1 MSARIV
7 TVQSLLIHL
16 HRSLLLPLK
25 YHLHRDRAML
35 VASKRRLSLFLQRN
49 CLLQSHSRFR
59 RIFCSLHRVRRKV
72 CRPQQRFSISSLSP
86 TRRESQTHPPLFS
99 TRLRAM
105 QTSPMQLKV
114 TKLQQ
119 HLRSTENFAEGV
131 EGTLTQ
137 RAPRSRFQAQS
148 TAPMLRATLKTRMK
162 SQAIV
167 RIEDEDVVIIIQSS
181 LHHKSSP
188 FLSVLRQTRRIRSP
202 SRSLFQSLS
211 ETSRRQRRRSTKS
224 SILSLFRIFQTTTQ
238 VGKVLATC
246 SATMQATMIKA
257 AWLPRLVLKSQNSSS
272 TRSTHRRMKMM
283 FQISPLNQTVKKT
296 SLNMTIRRK
305 LTLFHR

>member
-1 MSARIV
+1 MRARIV

-16 HRSLLLPLK
+16 HRSLLLLLRFHP
-25 YHLHRDRAML
+25 HRASAVL
-35 VASKRRLSLFLQRN
+35 VASKRRLFLFLQRN
-49 CLLQSHSRFR
+49 CLLPSLSRFR
-59 RIFCSLHRVRRKV
+59 RMFCSLHRVRRKV
-72 CRPQQRFSISSLSP
+72 CRPQQRFSTSSLSP
-86 TRRESQTHPPLFS
+86 TRRGSQTHPPLFS
-99 TRLRAM
+99 TRRRAM
-105 QTSPMQLKV
+105 QTSPMQLKA
-114 TKLQQ
+114 TKMQ

-131 EGTLTQ
+131 EGILTQ

-167 RIEDEDVVIIIQSS
+167 RIEDEDVVIIIRSS
-181 LHHKSSP
+181 LHRKSSP
-188 FLSVLRQTRRIRSP
+188 FLSALRQTRRIRSP

-224 SILSLFRIFQTTTQ
+224 SIPSLFRIFQTTTQ

-246 SATMQATMIKA
+246 SAAMHAMMIKA

-272 TRSTHRRMKMM
+272 TRSTHRLTKMM
-283 FQISPLNQTVKKT
+283 FQISPLNQTKKA

-305 LTLFHR
+305 STLFRR

>member
-16 HRSLLLPLK
+16 HRSLLLLLRFHP
-25 YHLHRDRAML
+25 HRASAVL
-35 VASKRRLSLFLQRN
+35 VASKRRLFLFLQRN
-49 CLLQSHSRFR
+49 CLLPSLSRFR

-72 CRPQQRFSISSLSP
+72 CRPQQRFSSLSP
-86 TRRESQTHPPLFS
+86 TRRGSQTHPPLFS
-99 TRLRAM
+99 TRRRAM

-114 TKLQQ
+114 TKMQ

-131 EGTLTQ
+131 EGILTQ

-162 SQAIV
+162 AQAIV
-167 RIEDEDVVIIIQSS
+167 RIEDEDVVIIIRSS

-188 FLSVLRQTRRIRSP
+188 FLSALRQTRRIRSP

-224 SILSLFRIFQTTTQ
+224 SIPSLFRIFQTTTQ

-246 SATMQATMIKA
+246 SATMHAMMIKA
-257 AWLPRLVLKSQNSSS
+257 AWLPRLVLKRQNSSS
-272 TRSTHRRMKMM
+272 TRSTHRLTKMM
-283 FQISPLNQTVKKT
+283 FQISPLNQTKKA
-296 SLNMTIRRK
+296 SLNMTIRK
-305 LTLFHR
+305 SSYAT